1 MDPWAGPEN
10 ISSITRRLSA
20 TLCAAP
26 RQPHSSGFDIFVHL
40 VSAQVS
46 LLACFER
53 ILKTR
58 SGSQWLRNLHSCSW
72 ALSELLLVLTSLG
85 DDMSVPETKAVMH

>member
-1 MDPWAGPEN
+1 MDPWVGPEN

-26 RQPHSSGFDIFVHL
+26 RQPHSSGFDIFVHS
-40 VSAQVS
+40 VSAWAS

-53 ILKTR
+53 ILKAG
-58 SGSQWLRNLHSCSW
+58 SGSQCLLNLHPCSW
-72 ALSELLLVLTSLG
+72 ALSELLLVLTSGG
-85 DDMSVPETKAVMH
+85 DDMTVPKMMAVMH